1 VSIGAIGAKMAVM
14 LPTEPVLL
22 DALADCLESGDALSE
37 ALDKVATAGPA
48 AAGWAQQVHR
58 PLRAGIPAARALLE
72 SGVLD
77 DDERALLST
86 DGDVALAPALRA
98 VAVRRQRSSA
108 RRRALRWSLAG
119 PFAFAALTVLLDPV
133 PELIAGGAYAWPV
146 LRGLLVLV
154 VVTLA
159 VVAGAPALLRRP
171 QSRPWALRIC
181 TRVPGV
187 RRLAALYAEEELT
200 TALAPFGDGGE
211 ITAPGLRA
219 IASLLAWSP
228 LGERLAVA
236 SPPVAPATQLPMG
249 GLEALASLLSPAT
262 DLAIIGGVASKR
274 LQERLARRGDA
285 IALRLTARL
294 RLVARIVAYT
304 LVVLFSASSLL
315 GMISRGLPGMPT
327 LPGGAVS
334 PDQKELEDLLKEL
347 EK

>member
-1 VSIGAIGAKMAVM
+1 MAVM

-48 AAGWAQQVHR
+48 AAGWAQQLHR

-98 VAVRRQRSSA
+98 VAVRRQRSST
-108 RRRALRWSLAG
+108 RRRAVRWSLAG
-119 PFAFAALTVLLDPV
+119 PFAFAALTVLLDPL

-171 QSRPWALRIC
+171 RSRPWALRIC

-200 TALAPFGDGGE
+200 TALAPFGDRGE
-211 ITAPGLRA
+211 ITPAGLRG